1 MVSPRACKG
10 TERIR
15 YPVNSPHPVNHE
27 EHEGNEGH
35 TKFFE
40 GRKGHARSKVPLEGV
55 TEFKDIHPSECPHC
69 GGDEFILD
77 PIHTEKRQVTELP
90 EIQLHVIHA
99 TQVPIAVHYKEV
111 KIHGQVL
118 DMVVEEKVILELKSV
133 EILLPIH
140 EAQIISYLKSTGLTA
155 GLLINFKER
164 LVKDGIKRFI
174 WTNNY

>member
-1 MVSPRACKG
+1 MEFRVKKKLDDK
-10 TERIR
+10 TETIIQNIIGAAIDVHRELGAG
-15 YPVNSPHPVNHE
+15 YLE
-27 EHEGNEGH
+27 
-35 TKFFE
+35 
-40 GRKGHARSKVPLEGV
+40 KVYEQAMSLELRRRG
-55 TEFKDIHPSECPHC
+55 
-69 GGDEFILD
+69 LA
-77 PIHTEKRQVTELP
+77 
-90 EIQLHVIHA
+90 HA
-99 TQVPIAVHYKEV
+99 TQVPVAVHYKGV

-133 EILLPIH
+133 EILLLIH